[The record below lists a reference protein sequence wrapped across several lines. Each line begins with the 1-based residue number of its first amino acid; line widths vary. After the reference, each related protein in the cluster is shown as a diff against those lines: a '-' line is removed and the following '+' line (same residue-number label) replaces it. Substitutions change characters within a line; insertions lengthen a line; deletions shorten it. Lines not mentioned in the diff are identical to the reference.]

1 MHVRRFKC
9 VATIASPHLKRRMR
23 NTVRASPHSRR
34 HIRTTLCIKR
44 PLSERALFVTAYF
57 VMIWLLLG
65 AHVILV
71 HGDLGNGVGV
81 RLDNQVRKLALELRR

>member
-1 MHVRRFKC
+1 MHSRCCVRN
-9 VATIASPHLKRRMR
+9 AALEP
-23 NTVRASPHSRR
+23 PHSLR
-34 HIRTTLCIKR
+34 HIRTTLCTKR
-44 PLSERALFVTAYF
+44 PLSERALFVTACF

-81 RLDNQVRKLALELRR
+81 RLDNQGRKLALELRR

>member
-1 MHVRRFKC
+1 MHSRCCVRN
-9 VATIASPHLKRRMR
+9 AAL
-23 NTVRASPHSRR
+23 ASPHSLR
-34 HIRTTLCIKR
+34 HIRTTLCTKR
-44 PLSERALFVTAYF
+44 PLSERALFVTACF

-81 RLDNQVRKLALELRR
+81 RLDDQLCELALELRGREGTLCGM